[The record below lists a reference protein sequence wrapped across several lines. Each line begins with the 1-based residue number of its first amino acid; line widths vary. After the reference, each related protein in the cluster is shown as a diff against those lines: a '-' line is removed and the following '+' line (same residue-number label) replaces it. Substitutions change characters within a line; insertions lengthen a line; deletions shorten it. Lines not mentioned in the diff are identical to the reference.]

1 MTLLDKLLKEAVWCP
16 WQDLHDSFVRD
27 SLFWVSK
34 DLDPFK
40 AAEAIAM
47 NDTELISEAIASK
60 SITRPDGYKVEEWR
74 KADQRFLTLIV
85 SPFVII
91 KPMDMAGYAKILEQ
105 QAEVL
110 KRESESKTD

>member
-1 MTLLDKLLKEAVWCP
+1 MTLLDKLLKEADWCP

-40 AAEAIAM
+40 AAEAIAK
-47 NDTELISEAIASK
+47 NDTEFISEAIASK

-74 KADQRFLTLIV
+74 KAEQRFLTLIV

-91 KPMDMAGYAKILEQ
+91 KPMDMVGYAKILEQ